1 MLQRPWMGALVVL
14 LLSLPLLAGAQGDD
28 GSAPIGE
35 GDSPIDGDAATT
47 PGRDEGDLDAG
58 IEPGERHGAEAAVPP
73 PGAEEAAITVN
84 EPMYFVVGG
93 RGDTRA
99 RFQFS
104 LKYRIFARDGL
115 AVDWVPWLQDL
126 HFGYTQTALWNL
138 SEHSE
143 PFEDTSYRPG
153 FFWDMESEL
162 GGMVPDHARFG
173 YEHESN
179 GQAGLE
185 SRSLDTLFVQ
195 PGWDWQVFGR
205 PLTFAPKLYAYIDR
219 DEQNQDIEEFRGYA
233 DVIVRYG
240 SEEGLLGQVRFR
252 QGTDA
257 DRQTWQLDL
266 SYPIR
271 RPIFAR
277 TGGYL
282 YLQIFDGYGESLATY
297 NEKTGPQIRIGFA
310 IVR

>member
-1 MLQRPWMGALVVL
+1 MLV
-14 LLSLPLLAGAQGDD
+14 LAGLLPSLAAAQVDD
-28 GSAPIGE
+28 AADAPIGE
-35 GDSPIDGDAATT
+35 GRTPLDSEAEGEGIQPRLGEPVREARPVPT
-47 PGRDEGDLDAG
+47 PG
-58 IEPGERHGAEAAVPP
+58 EPGAAL
-73 PGAEEAAITVN
+73 TVN

-104 LKYRIFARDGL
+104 LKYRIFAEDGL
-115 AVDWVPWLQDL
+115 VVDWVPWLEDL

-138 SEHSE
+138 SEDSE

-153 FFWDMESEL
+153 FFWDMTPEL
-162 GGMVPDHARFG
+162 GGIVPDIARFG

-179 GQAGLE
+179 GQAGVE

-195 PGWDWQVFGR
+195 PGWVWQVFDR
-205 PLTFAPKLYAYIDR
+205 PLTFAPKLYGYIDR
-219 DEQNQDIEEFRGYA
+219 DEQNRDIADFRGYA
-233 DVIVRYG
+233 DIIVRYG
-240 SEEGLLGQVRFR
+240 SEDGLLGQIMLR
-252 QGTDA
+252 QGAAA
-257 DRQTWQLDL
+257 DRQTLQLDL

-282 YLQIFDGYGESLATY
+282 YLQVFDGYGESLATY
-297 NEKTGPQIRIGFA
+297 NRETGPQVRIGFA

>member
-1 MLQRPWMGALVVL
+1 MLRKGSATWLLALVL
-14 LLSLPLLAGAQGDD
+14 LPPLAAAQ
-28 GSAPIGE
+28 APEADAPLGQ
-35 GDSPIDGDAATT
+35 GDSPLDG
-47 PGRDEGDLDAG
+47 G
-58 IEPGERHGAEAAVPP
+58 PGEARDGPAPP
-73 PGAEEAAITVN
+73 PGEPLSGAEPAPQRPSPGEERAALTVN
-84 EPMYFVVGG
+84 EPMYFVVGS

-104 LKYRIFARDGL
+104 LKYRIFADDGVV
-115 AVDWVPWLQDL
+115 VDWVPWLRNL
-126 HFGYTQTALWNL
+126 NFGYTQTALWNL
-138 SEHSE
+138 SEESE
-143 PFEDTSYRPG
+143 PFEDISFRPG
-153 FFWDMESEL
+153 FFWDL
-162 GGMVPDHARFG
+162 RPDRGGLVPDALRFG

-179 GQAGLE
+179 GEDGLD

-205 PLTFAPKLYAYIDR
+205 KLTFAPKAYAYIDR
-219 DEQNQDIEEFRGYA
+219 DEQNRDIADFRGYA
-233 DVIVRYG
+233 DVILRYG
-240 SEEGLLGQVRFR
+240 SEEGLLGQVLFR
-252 QGTDA
+252 QGGDP

-282 YLQIFDGYGESLATY
+282 YLQVFEGYGESLSTF
-297 NEKTGPQIRIGFA
+297 NEKTGPQVRIGFA